1 MKNKLP
7 ITAIVLTY
15 NEERNLKD
23 CLDSINDF
31 VDEII
36 IVDSISND
44 KTEEISKNYTSK
56 FYQNKFIN
64 QAKQFIW
71 VANNCNIKNEWIL
84 EIDAN

>member
-36 IVDSISND
+36 IVDSISNIKPYIPED
-44 KTEEISKNYTSK
+44 SINFKTLEFSLQSRYNKLNIKFSKNKRRSA
-56 FYQNKFIN
+56 Q
-64 QAKQFIW
+64 
-71 VANNCNIKNEWIL
+71 
-84 EIDAN
+84 